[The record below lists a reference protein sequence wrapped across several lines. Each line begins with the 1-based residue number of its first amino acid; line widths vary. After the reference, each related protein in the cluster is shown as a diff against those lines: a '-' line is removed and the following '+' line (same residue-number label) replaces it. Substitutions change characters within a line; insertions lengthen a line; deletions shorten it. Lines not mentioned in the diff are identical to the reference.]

1 MCLTAQFRV
10 FAGMSS
16 NFEVALRYCGVSVLF
31 CIVFGG
37 YVLSVDK
44 MIQDVP
50 WVGWIAVSTIDPL
63 VEDILFM
70 LTPFSTQHLLYT
82 HTRQSWPLNSTM

>member
-1 MCLTAQFRV
+1 
-10 FAGMSS
+10 MSS

-50 WVGWIAVSTIDPL
+50 WVGWIAVRGI
-63 VEDILFM
+63 EILTNTLADF
-70 LTPFSTQHLLYT
+70 FSVYNAGVIHL
-82 HTRQSWPLNSTM
+82 

>member
-10 FAGMSS
+10 FAGLS
-16 NFEVALRYCGVSVLF
+16 NDFEVALRYSGVSILF

-44 MIQDVP
+44 MIQEVP
-50 WVGWIAVSTIDPL
+50 WVGWIAVSL
-63 VEDILFM
+63 VIHIRA
-70 LTPFSTQHLLYT
+70 SIS
-82 HTRQSWPLNSTM
+82 RI